1 MKKGDLFV
9 STSGDYSDYII
20 RAHFRAS
27 KDFSYGEMREKYVEQ
42 LPMVPVMKTGEW
54 VDKSKEEYER
64 DKLKYRGYSVLAPSK
79 QKFVIYDEPVDT
91 GELRKEYSTIDGFH
105 AFLIRQG
112 LVEEVDC
119 VEYNYDYDNKK
130 D

>member
-9 STSGDYSDYII
+9 STCGDYSDYTIH
-20 RAHFRAS
+20 AHFRAT
-27 KDFSYGEMREKYVEQ
+27 KDFSYAEMREKYVEQ
-42 LPMVPVMKTGEW
+42 LPMVPVMKSGEW
-54 VDKSKEEYER
+54 LPKTKEEIALNNR
-64 DKLKYRGYSVLAPSK
+64 KYYSQLTRTYKWV
-79 QKFVIYDEPVDT
+79 QFETPVDT
-91 GELRKEYSTIDGFH
+91 GELRKEYPTIDGFH
-105 AFLIRQG
+105 AFLIRQN